1 MTPNPDLR
9 IANCI
14 KAIEQVVIP
23 ALPPGERL
31 AREQAMLVIGHLSM
45 ISAQWKLALRY
56 EIASLDAM
64 MRLAEELQQS
74 EPAYQAELGTAL
86 TAVADVDRS
95 DFDAVERAVKLIGTV
110 IDTVI
115 NGNEGTRPLAPTSV
129 EALLTYADRQAF
141 RHRTWSAGC
150 GLDPDKADLPGI
162 ETVLT

>member
-45 ISAQWKLALRY
+45 LAVQWKPALRY
-56 EIASLDAM
+56 ETASLDAM
-64 MRLAEELQQS
+64 MQLATGLQQT
-74 EPAYQAELGTAL
+74 EPGWQPELGAAL
-86 TAVADVDRS
+86 AAVADVDRS
-95 DFDAVERAVKLIGTV
+95 DFDAVEQAMRSLGVV

-115 NGNEGTRPLAPTSV
+115 KGDDGTRPLAPTSV
-129 EALLTYADRQAF
+129 AALLDYADHQAF

-150 GLDPDKADLPGI
+150 GLDPDKADLPPI
-162 ETVLT
+162 STVLT

>member
-56 EIASLDAM
+56 EVASLDAM
-64 MRLAEELQQS
+64 VRLAEGLQQS
-74 EPAYQAELGTAL
+74 EPSYQAELGTAL
-86 TAVADVDRS
+86 TAIADTDRS
-95 DFDAVERAVKLIGTV
+95 DFDAVEQAVKVIGKV

-115 NGNEGTRPLAPTSV
+115 AGDEGTRPLSPASLK
-129 EALLTYADRQAF
+129 ALLDYADRQAF

-150 GLDPDKADLPGI
+150 GLDPDKADLPAI
-162 ETVLT
+162 ETVLV